1 MRFSG
6 NICRLSGQATVE
18 GAFLIPL
25 ILILL
30 MLLIQPGILL
40 YDRLVMQSAAA
51 EGCRLLATRPAGTY
65 GAQEAFEGSV
75 LRHLGSVPEQE
86 NFHVHESGCSWK
98 VTFEGNE
105 TSERV
110 SVSIE
115 NQVKPLPFFDFGA
128 RALGLTNGNGNF
140 SQKVQVAQPVKSSW
154 VVGNEL
160 GLSPDKWVAQ
170 DGSTTGR

>member
-1 MRFSG
+1 MRFFKNG
-6 NICRLSGQATVE
+6 RASGQATVE

-40 YDRLVMQSAAA
+40 YNRLIMQSAAA
-51 EGCRLLATRPAGTY
+51 EGCRLLATRPTGTY
-65 GAQEAFEGSV
+65 GSQDAFEGTV
-75 LRHLGSVPEQE
+75 LRHLGAVPQQE

-105 TSERV
+105 SSERV

-128 RALGLTNGNGNF
+128 GVLGLTNGEGNF
-140 SQKVQVAQPVKSSW
+140 YQKVQVSQRAKSAW
-154 VVGNEL
+154 VLENDL
-160 GLSPDKWVAQ
+160 GLSPEKWVAQ